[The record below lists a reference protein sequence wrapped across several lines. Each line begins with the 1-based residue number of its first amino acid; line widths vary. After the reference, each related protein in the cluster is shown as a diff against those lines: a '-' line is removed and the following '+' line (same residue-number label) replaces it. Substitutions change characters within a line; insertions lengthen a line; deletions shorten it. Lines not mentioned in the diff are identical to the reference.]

1 MLTAGRL
8 GKTFEHMN
16 PLSFDRTRLPS
27 PHLNDS
33 HAAWRRTVR
42 GFVDKEIAPHVNAW
56 DEEGKFPREL
66 HRRAADIGLL
76 GLGYPEEF
84 GGVRDGVDIFHSI
97 IASEELARAGSGGL
111 VAGLMTH
118 GIGLPPV
125 LALGSDELKARI
137 APDVL
142 AGKKLIALCVTEPS
156 GGSDVANLKT
166 RARREGD
173 FFVVNGEKTF
183 ITTGMRADYLTV
195 AVRTGGP
202 GAAGLS
208 FLLIDADSPGVTRTK
223 LDKMGWWMS
232 DTASINFADVR
243 VPADN
248 LIGAENSGF
257 AGIVANFNGERLGMA
272 AQAIAFARVCIE
284 DAAAWATARE
294 TFGKPLSK
302 HQVIRHKFAEM
313 LRHAHASTALLDHCA
328 WRVRNGETPVA
339 ELSLL
344 KVQATRTMEF
354 CAREAMQILGGA
366 GFMRGCRVE
375 RIYREVR
382 VMAIGGGSEEI
393 MLDLA
398 GRQMGV

>member
-1 MLTAGRL
+1 MQ
-8 GKTFEHMN
+8 
-16 PLSFDRTRLPS
+16 PLAFDSTRLPS
-27 PHLNDS
+27 PHLTES
-33 HAAWRRTVR
+33 HEVWRRSVR
-42 GFVDKEIAPHVNAW
+42 AFVDREIAPHVNAW

-66 HRRAADIGLL
+66 HRRAAEIGLI

-84 GGVRDGVDIFHSI
+84 GGVKDGVDIFHSI

-111 VAGLMTH
+111 IAGLMTH
-118 GIGLPPV
+118 GIGLPPII
-125 LALGSDELKARI
+125 ALGSDELKARV

-166 RARREGD
+166 RAVRDGD
-173 FFVVNGEKTF
+173 SYIVNGEKTF

-208 FLLIDADSPGVTRTK
+208 FLLVEADSPGIVRTK

-232 DTASINFADVR
+232 DTASIHFDNVR
-243 VPADN
+243 VPIEN

-257 AGIVANFNGERLGMA
+257 AGIVANFNGERLGMS

-284 DAAAWATARE
+284 DAAAWATQRE

-302 HQVIRHKFAEM
+302 HQVIRHKFAEV
-313 LRHAHASTALLDHCA
+313 LRHVHASTALLDNCA

-366 GFMRGCRVE
+366 GFMRGQRVE

-398 GRQMGV
+398 ARQMGI

>member
-1 MLTAGRL
+1 MP
-8 GKTFEHMN
+8 
-16 PLSFDRTRLPS
+16 PLSFDQTRLPS
-27 PHLNDS
+27 PHMTES
-33 HAAWRRTVR
+33 HEAWRKTVR
-42 GFVDKEIAPHVNAW
+42 GFVEKEIAPHVNAW

-66 HRRAADIGLL
+66 HRRAAEIGLS

-84 GGVRDGVDIFHSI
+84 GGVQDGVDIFHSI

-111 VAGLMTH
+111 IAGLMTH
-118 GIGLPPV
+118 GIGLPPII
-125 LALGSDELKARI
+125 ALGPHELKARI

-142 AGKKLIALCVTEPS
+142 AGRKLIALCITEPS
-156 GGSDVANLKT
+156 GGSDVANIRT
-166 RARREGD
+166 RAARDGD
-173 FFVVNGEKTF
+173 YYVVDGEKTF

-195 AVRTGGP
+195 AVRTGGA

-243 VPADN
+243 VPAKN

-272 AQAIAFARVCIE
+272 SQAIAFARVCIE
-284 DAAAWATARE
+284 DAAAWATTRE
-294 TFGKPLSK
+294 TFDKPLSK

-313 LRHAHASTALLDHCA
+313 VRHVHASTALLDNCS
-328 WRVRNGETPVA
+328 WRVMNGETPVA

-366 GFMRGCRVE
+366 GFMRGGRVE

-398 GRQMGV
+398 ARQMGL

>member
-1 MLTAGRL
+1 
-8 GKTFEHMN
+8 MN
-16 PLSFDRTRLPS
+16 PLSFDACRLPS
-27 PHLNDS
+27 PHFRQS
-33 HAAWRRTVR
+33 HHDWRASVR
-42 GFVDKEIAPHVNAW
+42 AFVEREIAPHAAAW
-56 DEEGKFPREL
+56 DEAGAFPREL

-76 GLGYPEEF
+76 GLGFPEEF
-84 GGVRDGVDIFHSI
+84 GGVSADVDIFHSI
-97 IASEELARAGSGGL
+97 VASEELARAGAGGL

-118 GIGLPPV
+118 GIGLPPIM
-125 LALGSDELKARI
+125 ALGSEEMKRQV

-142 AGKKLIALCVTEPS
+142 AGKTIIALCVTEPS
-156 GGSDVANLKT
+156 GGSDVANLRT
-166 RARREGD
+166 RARRD
-173 FFVVNGEKTF
+173 ADAYIVNGEKTF
-183 ITTGMRADYLTV
+183 ITSGCRADWLTV

-202 GAAGLS
+202 GAGGLS
-208 FLLIDADSPGVTRTK
+208 FLLVDAASPGVTRTR

-232 DTASINFADVR
+232 DTAAIRFDEVR

-257 AGIVANFNGERLGMA
+257 AGIVANFNGERLSMA
-272 AQAIAFARVCIE
+272 AQAIAFARVAIE
-284 DAAAWATARE
+284 EAADWARLRE

-302 HQVIRHKFAEM
+302 HQAIRHKFAEM
-313 LRHAHASTALLDHCA
+313 VRHVHASTAMLDNCA
-328 WRVRNGETPVA
+328 WRVMRGETPIA

-354 CAREAMQILGGA
+354 CAREAMHIIGGA
-366 GFMRGCRVE
+366 AYMRGGRVE

-398 GRQMGV
+398 ARQMGL

>member
-1 MLTAGRL
+1 MP
-8 GKTFEHMN
+8 
-16 PLSFDRTRLPS
+16 PLSFDQTRLPS
-27 PHLNDS
+27 PHLTES
-33 HAAWRRTVR
+33 HEAWRRTVR
-42 GFVDKEIAPHVNAW
+42 AFVEREIAPHVAAW

-66 HRRAADIGLL
+66 HRRAADIGLI

-84 GGVRDGVDIFHSI
+84 GGVKDGVDIFHSI

-118 GIGLPPV
+118 GIGLPPI
-125 LALGSDELKARI
+125 LALGPHDLKARI

-142 AGKKLIALCVTEPS
+142 AGKKLIALCITEPS
-156 GGSDVANLKT
+156 GGSDVANIRTKAV
-166 RARREGD
+166 RNGD
-173 FFVVNGEKTF
+173 YYVVNGEKTF

-208 FLLIDADSPGVTRTK
+208 FLLVEADRPGVTRTK

-232 DTASINFADVR
+232 DTATINFADVS
-243 VPADN
+243 VPVEN

-284 DAAAWATARE
+284 DAADWAMQRE
-294 TFGKPLSK
+294 TFGKPLAK

-313 LRHAHASTALLDHCA
+313 LRHVHAASALLDNCA

-354 CAREAMQILGGA
+354 CAREAMQILGGG

-398 GRQMGV
+398 ARQMGL